1 VRRNPKSKSEFCVA
15 GVGVPSLKT
24 SEDWSAVEMDSGW
37 SDEVFGLCCSIE
49 GCLVGSIAEATGLR
63 STGVSL
69 ICDGR
74 AVSSAVFG
82 RGRSVETAAGF
93 VRPELAGEKKE
104 VSTFSLDFL
113 RCGFAPVP
121 SSCTAPTGSDA
132 LAGCPNEPA
141 ESFSSLA
148 TRFVTD
154 LEGMD
159 RTEVLLPLDERET
172 LLDGMVGEAES
183 TARCSHGAGAR
194 DEHSSAAKRR

>member
-1 VRRNPKSKSEFCVA
+1 M
-15 GVGVPSLKT
+15 PSLKT
-24 SEDWSAVEMDSGW
+24 SEDWSVVEMDSGW
-37 SDEVFGLCCSIE
+37 SEEVLRLCCSME
-49 GCLVGSIAEATGLR
+49 GCLVGSIAEAMGLR
-63 STGVSL
+63 STGIAL
-69 ICDGR
+69 ICDER

-82 RGRSVETAAGF
+82 RGRSVEATAAF

-132 LAGCPNEPA
+132 LAGCPKEPA
-141 ESFSSLA
+141 ESFSPVA

-159 RTEVLLPLDERET
+159 RTEVLLPLDKRA
-172 LLDGMVGEAES
+172 LLGGMVGEAES
-183 TARCSHGAGAR
+183 TARCSHEAGGR
-194 DEHSSAAKRR
+194 EEQSSAPKRR